1 MKKLILIAMISVMA
15 LSVSACGTKDITN
28 SNTSTTVEE
37 TFAETT
43 VAPTTV
49 ALTTVEMTTTAP
61 ESKKVKL
68 PKSIVGDTFSI
79 EVTAEEKEKGIL
91 SKVDDGDYYTV
102 EIDGSLYNQL
112 IDSLK
117 KSTSETLD
125 SLTENGAYK
134 SIEKVEYTDNFE
146 EIKIY
151 VDKAIYESN
160 KLDSMSMFAAGVSA
174 LMYQE
179 YYNADD
185 TDKSKTVVSIIDKD
199 NKEELNKVTYPD
211 DLNN

>member
-1 MKKLILIAMISVMA
+1 MKRLIIIAMIAAMA
-15 LSVSACGTKDITN
+15 LSITACGTEDTTN
-28 SNTSTTVEE
+28 SSTSTTVEE
-37 TFAETT
+37 TVAETT

-49 ALTTVEMTTTAP
+49 APTTVEMTVL

-68 PKSIVGDTFSI
+68 PKSIVGDTFSLD
-79 EVTAEEKEKGIL
+79 VTAEEKEKGIL

-125 SLTENGAYK
+125 SLPENEAYK
-134 SIEKVEYTDNFE
+134 SIEKVEYSDNFE

-151 VDKAIYESN
+151 VDKALYESN

-174 LMYQE
+174 LIYQE

-199 NKEELNKVTYPD
+199 SKEELNRVTYPD